1 MEKLYSVFFSPTDT
15 TRGVLDFLAAGM
27 QKAAEDV
34 DLTSYQNKDL
44 QKDFT
49 AEDTVLIGVPSYAGR
64 VSETFAQRFKEN
76 IKGNNTPAVIVIT
89 FGNRAYEDTLIEL
102 KDLAQANGFN
112 VIAAAAVVTQHSIV
126 PQFGAGRP
134 DGQDKAELKN
144 FAVQV
149 KNKLEKGEFDI
160 DADVKVSGNRPY
172 KDGMTGVMAPI
183 VDKDKCIGCGT
194 CVIACPTGAIDKS
207 SFECEKAKCISCLRC
222 IKVCPMNCR
231 YVPEEILAK
240 LKAHLAPLCASR
252 KDNEFFI

>member
-1 MEKLYSVFFSPTDT
+1 MKVVKIVFSPTGGTEKVADIVANNIST
-15 TRGVLDFLAAGM
+15 ENTNIDLCNSNMDF
-27 QKAAEDV
+27 KNV
-34 DLTSYQNKDL
+34 DIDKNDMVVIAL
-44 QKDFT
+44 
-49 AEDTVLIGVPSYAGR
+49 PSYGGR
-64 VSETFAQRFKEN
+64 APEVAIHRLKE
-76 IKGNNTPAVIVIT
+76 IKGNSAKCIIICVY
-89 FGNRAYEDTLIEL
+89 GNRAYEDTLIEL

-134 DGQDKAELKN
+134 DGQDKAELAE

-149 KNKLEKGEFDI
+149 KNKLASQNTAAI
-160 DADVKVSGNRPY
+160 TVSGNRPY
-172 KDGMTGVMAPI
+172 KQAMASAMAP
-183 VDKDKCIGCGT
+183 VLAEDKCIGCGT

>member
-1 MEKLYSVFFSPTDT
+1 MKLYNLFFSPTDS
-15 TRGVLDFLAAGM
+15 TRDVLDFLSIKM
-27 QKAAEDV
+27 QTAAEDV
-34 DLTSYQNKDL
+34 DLTLYQSKDL
-44 QKDFT
+44 KMTFAPD
-49 AEDTVLIGVPSYAGR
+49 DVVLIGVPSYAGR
-64 VSETFAQRFKEN
+64 VPQTFARRFAEN
-76 IKGNNTPAVIVIT
+76 IKGSETKAVLIVT

-102 KDLAQANGFN
+102 KDLAENSGFQ

-134 DGQDKAELKN
+134 DGQDKEELKN
-144 FAVQV
+144 FAAQV
-149 KNKLEKGEFDI
+149 KNKLASQNTAAI
-160 DADVKVSGNRPY
+160 TVSGNRPY
-172 KDGMTGVMAPI
+172 KQAMASAMAP
-183 VDKDKCIGCGT
+183 VLAEDKCIGCGT